1 MLGEQIYEHKGKII
15 GQRVLD
21 ATREI
26 GLPKIETTFSATAKL
41 KGTID
46 ITDMGTYWSI
56 VKPGGVLY
64 GEGQG
69 VYTTKDGSG
78 EMATWTAQGVGRF
91 TVRGVVSF
99 RGSLFFRT
107 NSTAK
112 VSFLNNLVGVFEY
125 EVDEQGNTT
134 AKVWEWK

>member
-15 GQRVLD
+15 GQRILD
-21 ATREI
+21 VSEEA

-46 ITDMGTYWSI
+46 ITDIGTYWSI

-91 TVRGVVSF
+91 TVRGGVSF

-107 NSTAK
+107 NSTGK
-112 VSFLNNLVGVFEY
+112 LSFLNNLVGVFEY